1 MVGFAIRQVTA
12 TPRERV
18 WACHFTHGR
27 HWRVLSAMSWI
38 LTNPDGSMGSPS
50 SDVICNTQARSGSA
64 CVCVC
69 VCVRVC
75 MCAPVCVCVCVLLS
89 TIGLTSGWRRCSK
102 KSKRWSV
109 VLSVVLNSIKGTVA
123 VRLVQQLNFN
133 NLNNVNKQHKQQLK
147 QVKQTTKILT
157 AVGTQRSLTCCRR
170 AGGQP

>member
-1 MVGFAIRQVTA
+1 MSLYSRAPLAGLVSNVLDPDKPRRVHGQPEFRRYLQHTSAFRQ
-12 TPRERV
+12 
-18 WACHFTHGR
+18 
-27 HWRVLSAMSWI
+27 
-38 LTNPDGSMGSPS
+38 
-50 SDVICNTQARSGSA
+50 